1 MAAGTIGPRYQFV
14 TSLKDTDIEGVKTAK
29 KPRDF
34 PGDLGQVT
42 ARKGDMNVALGVG
55 GNNRYTR
62 DTLRR
67 AGLRKPRHAA
77 MLLRDHTY
85 IRDGCAK

>member
-1 MAAGTIGPRYQFV
+1 MAAGTIGLRYQFV

-42 ARKGDMNVALGVG
+42 ARKGDMNVGVG
-55 GNNRYTR
+55 GGR
-62 DTLRR
+62 
-67 AGLRKPRHAA
+67 
-77 MLLRDHTY
+77 
-85 IRDGCAK
+85 